1 MLIRVGLDEWFA
13 VEGVNPQSESP
24 DHLVGL
30 NTAGLSGCV
39 AIGLCWGDVV
49 SLAHVYSDCTEQTWL
64 SNRGAPGYLQTLTAA
79 YEACQRLRPRVS
91 EPDGLV
97 VYSEGTPA
105 WLPRQLK
112 QWLRAR
118 GVDYQE
124 GLSPTCRVWV
134 RGGQL
139 YWASQLAEDPAD
151 VNNYTT
157 SQNAAA
163 PILVYQALSAKAAAA
178 SPPQGESD

>member
-13 VEGVNPQSESP
+13 VEGVNPQSKSP
-24 DHLVGL
+24 ERLVGL

-39 AIGLCWGDVV
+39 AVGLGWGDVV

-91 EPDGLV
+91 GPSGVV

-105 WLPRQLK
+105 WLPRQLQ
-112 QWLRAR
+112 QWLYAR
-118 GVDYQE
+118 GVDCEE

-134 RGGQL
+134 RDGRL
-139 YWASQLAEDPAD
+139 YWASQLAENTAD
-151 VNNYTT
+151 NNHYTT

-163 PILVYQALSAKAAAA
+163 PILVYQALSAEAAPA